1 VKETVPPKYG
11 KFMEN
16 VFYIFLTGAILL
28 AYCFSGDFAKNYWYI
43 IIMIPLFLDVPKLCL
58 NLLVFR

>member
-28 AYCFSGDFAKNYWYI
+28 AYCFSGVFAKNYWYI
-43 IIMIPLFLDVPKLCL
+43 IIMIPLFLDVPKLC
-58 NLLVFR
+58 